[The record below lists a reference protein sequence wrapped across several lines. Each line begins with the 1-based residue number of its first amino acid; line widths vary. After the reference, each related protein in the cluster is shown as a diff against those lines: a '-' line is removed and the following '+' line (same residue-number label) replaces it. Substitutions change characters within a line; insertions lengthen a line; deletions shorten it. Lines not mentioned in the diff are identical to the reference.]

1 MTTTPAREL
10 RDALAEAL
18 WRQAVP
24 SNWKWQAHSDE
35 YGREYWREK
44 ADRLLASLPSVKLK
58 MGWGDHAPSAIEQRG
73 E

>member
-1 MTTTPAREL
+1 MGDETKPTPAREL

-18 WRQAVP
+18 WRADGGSRGGWRRVGPVLRDVWLAV
-24 SNWKWQAHSDE
+24 
-35 YGREYWREK
+35 

-58 MGWGDHAPSAIEQRG
+58 MGWE

>member
-18 WRQAVP
+18 FVFTTGMDWAI
-24 SNWKWQAHSDE
+24 ADE
-35 YGREYWREK
+35 DVREEYRLD
-44 ADRLLASLPSVKLK
+44 ADALLASLPSVNLK
-58 MGWGDHAPSAIEQRG
+58 MGWE

>member
-18 WRQAVP
+18 WMNPRAP
-24 SNWKWQAHSDE
+24 YKM
-35 YGREYWREK
+35 RF
-44 ADRLLASLPSVKLK
+44 ADLPASYQEQMRDDADDLLASLPSVKLK
-58 MGWGDHAPSAIEQRG
+58 MGWE

>member
-1 MTTTPAREL
+1 MTTPAREL

-18 WRQAVP
+18 WRSSFIARER
-24 SNWKWQAHSDE
+24 HSLWRHE
-35 YGREYWREK
+35 PTQKRESWLRE

-58 MGWGDHAPSAIEQRG
+58 MGWE

>member
-1 MTTTPAREL
+1 MTTPAREL

-18 WRQAVP
+18 MLATGSMLSKMRPWSKTPLFVQDA
-24 SNWKWQAHSDE
+24 WILQ
-35 YGREYWREK
+35 

-58 MGWGDHAPSAIEQRG
+58 MGWE